1 LFLLHALDSC
11 TQVSGG
17 EEATVTTEGD
27 SPTLD
32 RKSTEDLDDIVAR
45 ATAAAKAKNMRLR
58 LMKARHEN
66 YLAERREERETDEE
80 VTKELS

>member
-1 LFLLHALDSC
+1 MAAEVESPKLDS
-11 TQVSGG
+11 
-17 EEATVTTEGD
+17 
-27 SPTLD
+27 
-32 RKSTEDLDDIVAR
+32 KSTADLDDIVAK

-58 LMKARHEN
+58 LLKARHEN